1 MQRSTVHLLHAF
13 PWPGHSKEATQKPG
27 ISLFEICYFPVIQN
41 KQGLREKY
49 GDVITLDLPGGEK
62 MVFLNSSAAIQ
73 EGFIKNADKL
83 SERHESQKG
92 ILVEGSLVSQS
103 DKDTITPVILILW

>member
-13 PWPGHSKEATQKPG
+13 PWPGHSKEATQKPD
-27 ISLFEICYFPVIQN
+27 ISLFEIPVYYFPVIQN
-41 KQGLREKY
+41 QQGLREKY

-92 ILVEGSLVSQS
+92 ILVEGSLSSQS
-103 DKDTITPVILILW
+103 DKDTITL